1 MLFRSAVAPTL
12 GSRRDAMPS
21 LVTQK
26 NGRLEKRS
34 EMWFVYHPVLNARI
48 YSAEISIG
56 ARFGRLGSRP
66 RPAALSDSSIVYAG
80 SFSCF
85 SRRL

>member
-1 MLFRSAVAPTL
+1 MPTPVA
-12 GSRRDAMPS
+12 
-21 LVTQK
+21 QK
-26 NGRLEKRS
+26 DDRLEEKS
-34 EMWFVYHPVLNARI
+34 ETAVLQRQIAHVLV

-56 ARFGRLGSRP
+56 SGRVTFGRLGSRP
-66 RPAALSDSSIVYAG
+66 RPAALSDSSIVYAC